1 MFKLCIIKQEM
12 RPLCSLTVVPLNL
25 PPCDL
30 SQSSDVRNRQKE
42 ASPTGLQ
49 WRRYIWNV
57 FLSLNYFRKL
67 MSSAHNGEKRI
78 CQTKDLLSR
87 RGGLE
92 AFVIF
97 LFLFSSCLIMTDW
110 YSAPARWRNGGRKLS
125 HAAQRSTLKTFFPP
139 FSLPPL
145 RHPLTGSASKAKR
158 GKEKEVNKMRGFTM
172 AFGWMSWTQGSSCL
186 FITVVH
192 SVTFTRKSVHV
203 TGAGRCSHLF
213 FFFFNCI
220 AQRGIAEWIHEF
232 RVGVVLQV
240 TLEHNST
247 VSN

>member
-1 MFKLCIIKQEM
+1 MPYKFSPVSAHLFTCACVVFKLCTIKHEM
-12 RPLCSLTVVPLNL
+12 RPLCSPTVVPLNL

-57 FLSLNYFRKL
+57 FLSQNYFRKL

-97 LFLFSSCLIMTDW
+97 F
-110 YSAPARWRNGGRKLS
+110 
-125 HAAQRSTLKTFFPP
+125 
-139 FSLPPL
+139 
-145 RHPLTGSASKAKR
+145 
-158 GKEKEVNKMRGFTM
+158 
-172 AFGWMSWTQGSSCL
+172 
-186 FITVVH
+186 
-192 SVTFTRKSVHV
+192 
-203 TGAGRCSHLF
+203 LF
-213 FFFFNCI
+213 FFHP
-220 AQRGIAEWIHEF
+220 ASLWRTDTRHQHDEEM
-232 RVGVVLQV
+232 VVA
-240 TLEHNST
+240 NWAM
-247 VSN
+247 